1 MLGTSELTI
10 QQHSHWNPDSSW
22 PGRMRNVL
30 TSSLMCKLGLN
41 LLPYGD
47 GWTMV
52 WLTGTRRLTLT
63 TRNAKCL
70 GHSSFKN
77 MHAQCSSC
85 HQKSVLAGGKLPA
98 KVSAIWKANPSTWKP
113 LGWPGAYEVWILDWK
128 GSCANQIGYEIIE
141 ITWAGVCSSMFISN
155 YISGASAWKH
165 DEIKMVLDTEAV
177 FSKQSS

>member
-1 MLGTSELTI
+1 
-10 QQHSHWNPDSSW
+10 
-22 PGRMRNVL
+22 MRNVL

-113 LGWPGAYEVWILDWK
+113 LGWPGAYEVWKFRLKMLMCKPDWVWNHRNHL
-128 GSCANQIGYEIIE
+128 GGGLLQHVHFELYIWRIGMETWWDQDGIGYRGCFFKTIFLE
-141 ITWAGVCSSMFISN
+141 TRGQYALQTVMSPCS
-155 YISGASAWKH
+155 
-165 DEIKMVLDTEAV
+165 
-177 FSKQSS
+177 